1 MASQTSICNRAL
13 EFLGQPGVTSIGS
26 SQPAAKS
33 LRRLYTESRRAILED
48 HPWSFAKKRVALP
61 ASATAPVFGF
71 GSGYPVPADFIRLIA
86 IENEPRF
93 DIEAD
98 PSGSQWIVTNA
109 ASPLNIIY
117 IYDITDT
124 GRYPPSFVDAFAARL
139 AFDACEDITQSN
151 TKGQTNWER
160 YQAYLLKAKTLNG
173 LQRQAVGFKTFSFVG
188 SRQGRRNNWPPYS
201 GNGEAR

>member
-1 MASQTSICNRAL
+1 MSSQTAICNRAL
-13 EFLGQPGVTSIGS
+13 EFLGQPGITSLNS

-33 LRRLYTESRRAILED
+33 LRRVYAESRRSVLED
-48 HPWSFAKKRVALP
+48 HPWSFAKKRAALP

-71 GSGYPVPADFIRLIA
+71 AYGYPVPSDFVRLIA

-98 PSGSQWIVTNA
+98 PSGSQWIVTDS

-117 IYDITDT
+117 IYDIEDT

-139 AFDACEDITQSN
+139 AFDVCEDITQSN
-151 TKGQTNWER
+151 SKNQANAER

-173 LQRQAVGFKTFSFVG
+173 LQRQAVGFKSFSFLT
-188 SRQGRRNNWPPYS
+188 SRRGRRTNWPPYS
-201 GNGEAR
+201 GGGETR